1 MSDVTGNH
9 SAAPVTQVS
18 KPVQLQTK
26 QSGAWRTAVRWDAVD
41 ESRNDA
47 VLDAADSL
55 LRAVGNVGA
64 RVVTDDGLQTWLMSW
79 SATVGWQPWA
89 AK

>member
-1 MSDVTGNH
+1 M
-9 SAAPVTQVS
+9 VS
-18 KPVQLQTK
+18 EVRKPVQLQTK
-26 QSGAWRTAVRWDAVD
+26 QSGAWRTAVRWDASD

-55 LRAVGNVGA
+55 LRAVGNAGA

-79 SATVGWQPWA
+79 SAREGWQPWA